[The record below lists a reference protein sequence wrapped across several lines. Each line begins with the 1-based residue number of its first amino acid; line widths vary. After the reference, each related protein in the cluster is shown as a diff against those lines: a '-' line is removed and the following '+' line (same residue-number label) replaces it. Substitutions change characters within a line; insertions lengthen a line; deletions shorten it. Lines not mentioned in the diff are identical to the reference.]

1 METPSFK
8 DILQRDIDETFFNL
22 EEFSDTHTVD
32 GVAMTA
38 MIDDMEHI
46 EREKKMK
53 SNMDGIHARQILLYV
68 KASEFGA
75 LPAQSRI
82 LNLDNRK
89 YIVLDAVDEGGVYTI
104 TLEANRSSR

>member
-8 DILQRDIDETFFNL
+8 DILQRDIDEVFFNL
-22 EEFSDTHTVD
+22 EEFSETHTVD
-32 GVAMTA
+32 GVAMPA

>member
-1 METPSFK
+1 MTSPSFK
-8 DILQRDIDETFFNL
+8 DIIQRDIEEIFFNP
-22 EEFSDTHTVD
+22 EEFSDAHTID
-32 GVAMTA
+32 GVSMTA

-53 SNMDGIHARQILLYV
+53 SNMDGIHARQVLLYV

-75 LPAQSRI
+75 LPAQGRI

-89 YIVLDAVDEGGVYTI
+89 YTILDAVDEGGVYTI

>member
-8 DILQRDIDETFFNL
+8 DILQRDIDEIFFNID
-22 EEFSDTHTVD
+22 EFSDPHTID
-32 GVAMTA
+32 GVRMPAMV
-38 MIDDMEHI
+38 DDMEHI

-68 KASEFGA
+68 KASKFGA
-75 LPAQSRI
+75 LPAQGRI
-82 LNLDNRK
+82 LNLDNRN
-89 YIVLDAVDEGGVYTI
+89 YSILDAVDEGGVYTI